1 MITWLPWSFCTWSH
15 RSFFLGQLSGEL
27 IVLPVIPAHINGVA
41 VCGDEAHGLG
51 GGLLHLPPASLQPE
65 VTAGGQLLPDFLQ
78 LALRLRPVQ
87 LLQDAE
93 EVLQLL
99 APQLQLAGQLLLPVL
114 GLGVVLVVLGR
125 VLLRGQEGGTGEFG
139 WASSPDRR
147 SFPP

>member
-1 MITWLPWSFCTWSH
+1 MGPVDLLSMEPQVV
-15 RSFFLGQLSGEL
+15 FLGQLSGEL

-93 EVLQLL
+93 EVLHEQWQQCE
-99 APQLQLAGQLLLPVL
+99 AFFCIFPTQ
-114 GLGVVLVVLGR
+114 
-125 VLLRGQEGGTGEFG
+125 
-139 WASSPDRR
+139 PDRK
-147 SFPP
+147 SVV